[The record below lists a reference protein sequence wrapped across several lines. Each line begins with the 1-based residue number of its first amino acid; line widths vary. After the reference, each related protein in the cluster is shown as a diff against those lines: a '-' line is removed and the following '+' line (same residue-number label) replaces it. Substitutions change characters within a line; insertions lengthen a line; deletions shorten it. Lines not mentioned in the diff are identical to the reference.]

1 MSRKAEILCFT
12 DPFCSWCWATEP
24 SLLTLRERYRDQ
36 IDIRWVMGG
45 LVKDMSAFFDS
56 ANGIATTAEVAP
68 HWRMVSERSGQPI
81 DERLMTDIT
90 DPHWSTWP
98 ANVAVKAAMLQ
109 SPAVAD
115 RYLRRLRRAALT
127 ERVQVQREDAQ
138 LQLARQVPGLDLD
151 AFRRELGG
159 ERATRAFQEDL
170 ELCAAYGA
178 SGFPT
183 MLFRPTA
190 DDSRDTSGR
199 GILVGGH
206 RSLATYEQV
215 LAKVAP
221 SLERHQ
227 PRQVEALLAEY
238 GPLTTRELSE
248 ILGKGTE
255 QDLRE
260 RAAQGKITAVEL
272 RGGTM
277 WSLPGDATVGLA
289 DHSSR
294 SAA

>member
-1 MSRKAEILCFT
+1 MSRGVEILCFT

-24 SLLTLRERYRDQ
+24 SLLTLRERYREQ
-36 IDIRWVMGG
+36 IALRWVMGG
-45 LVKDMSAFFDS
+45 LVKDMSAFSDS

-109 SPAVAD
+109 SPAVGD

-127 ERVQVQREDAQ
+127 ERIQVQREEAQ
-138 LQLARQVPGLDLD
+138 LELARQVPGLDID

-159 ERATRAFQEDL
+159 ERATKAFQEDL
-170 ELCAAYGA
+170 ELCATYGA

-183 MLFRPTA
+183 MLFRLTA
-190 DDSRDTSGR
+190 DEFRDTGGH

-215 LAKVAP
+215 LTKVAP
-221 SLERHQ
+221 GVERYQ

-248 ILGKGTE
+248 ILGEGTE
-255 QDLRE
+255 QNLRE
-260 RAAQGKITAVEL
+260 RATQGKIIAVEL

-277 WSLPGDATVGLA
+277 WNLPGDMTVGRA
-289 DHSSR
+289 DLSSLG
-294 SAA
+294 AA